1 MKLYI
6 DTREP
11 VEIKLNLRNLLK
23 SIEIEIEESS
33 LDIGDFIIENE
44 NIKLIF
50 QRKSLSDLE
59 CSIKD
64 GRYKEQS
71 FRLNSCNV
79 HNHNIYYIIEG
90 NISTYKN
97 AYFKNT
103 IYSSIVSLSLFKGFS
118 IIKSLSMNET
128 CNIIYSFINK
138 INREKINK
146 NINGFYKNNK
156 DLKEKEKEN
165 EKEKEKENENE
176 DLKEKEKENENENE
190 EKEDLKEKEVPNN
203 SYLNVIKVSKKENVT
218 KNNINEIMLMQIPYI
233 SIESSRSIINKY
245 KTIDNLISC
254 LRENKEDLN
263 DLKLLNSNR
272 KINKRIIQNILNYL
286 L

>member
-11 VEIKLNLRNLLK
+11 GEIKSNLQNLLK
-23 SIEIEIEESS
+23 SIEIEIEEKS
-33 LDIGDFIIENE
+33 LDIGDFILENE

-50 QRKSLSDLE
+50 ERKSLSDLE

-103 IYSSIVSLSLFKGFS
+103 IYSSIVSLSLFK
-118 IIKSLSMNET
+118 
-128 CNIIYSFINK
+128 
-138 INREKINK
+138 
-146 NINGFYKNNK
+146 
-156 DLKEKEKEN
+156 
-165 EKEKEKENENE
+165 
-176 DLKEKEKENENENE
+176 
-190 EKEDLKEKEVPNN
+190 
-203 SYLNVIKVSKKENVT
+203 
-218 KNNINEIMLMQIPYI
+218 
-233 SIESSRSIINKY
+233 
-245 KTIDNLISC
+245 
-254 LRENKEDLN
+254 
-263 DLKLLNSNR
+263 
-272 KINKRIIQNILNYL
+272 
-286 L
+286 